1 MKKVLLPATIAFVVF
16 VLSCKHQVVYPGTN
30 DGNSNGNTDTTGNT
44 NSSAVCFEGEVL
56 PIFVTSCGKSG
67 CHDAA
72 SHKEGYV
79 LDSYSN
85 IVKRGIAP
93 GNASKS
99 ELYKVIAGGE
109 MPPKGNTKL
118 TSDQV
123 ALIKQW
129 IDEGA
134 KNTTG
139 CMACDTSVYTYNGA
153 ISKIMTTNCTG
164 CHSSVSKSGGVD
176 LSTFTGVQQAASN
189 GTLLGTITHAAGY
202 PAMPQGGNKLSDCNI
217 RQIQKWIESG
227 ALNN

>member
-1 MKKVLLPATIAFVVF
+1 M
-16 VLSCKHQVVYPGTN
+16 
-30 DGNSNGNTDTTGNT
+30 
-44 NSSAVCFEGEVL
+44 
-56 PIFVTSCGKSG
+56 TSCGKSG

-109 MPPKGNTKL
+109 MPPKATYK

-139 CMACDTSVYTYNGA
+139 CMVCDTSVYTYNGA

-164 CHSSVSKSGGVD
+164 CHSSVSKRRCRSFNLYWCSTGGLKWNFVGNHYSCGGLSGNA
-176 LSTFTGVQQAASN
+176 TRRQQ
-189 GTLLGTITHAAGY
+189 T
-202 PAMPQGGNKLSDCNI
+202 Q
-217 RQIQKWIESG
+217 
-227 ALNN
+227 